1 MTYVHFAALLAALSL
16 AVPAAAATIARAAPP
31 SQGSVPAVAANK
43 AAEAKPTEASP
54 AEARS
59 KSAEVKPEDE
69 KSVDPKSV
77 TVKPAPAKPG
87 EAKPADPIG
96 KKGAKPSAQGP
107 AAAAATIAPPPAP
120 EPEKPLTRA
129 EAVKRANA
137 FFNASPV
144 MTADFVQIGGD
155 GKRSEGRLHV
165 QRAGR
170 VRFEYAQPATMEVV
184 ADGAQVAVRD
194 RKLNTQDL
202 YFITQ
207 TPLKFLMKD
216 KIDLEKDVVVE
227 DVKIDDSGITIL
239 IEDKATFGGTSHV
252 RLIFDPKT
260 FKLKQWQVTD
270 PQGYETLISV
280 FNIDQ
285 AKVPDPTLF
294 KINK

>member
-1 MTYVHFAALLAALSL
+1 VKHTALALVLASALAAPAL
-16 AVPAAAATIARAAPP
+16 AQEAAKPAA
-31 SQGSVPAVAANK
+31 
-43 AAEAKPTEASP
+43 
-54 AEARS
+54 
-59 KSAEVKPEDE
+59 
-69 KSVDPKSV
+69 
-77 TVKPAPAKPG
+77 AKPG
-87 EAKPADPIG
+87 ETAQPTTAAPAPDAKPADKPAAAKAPEAKDAAKPG
-96 KKGAKPSAQGP
+96 KKGAKAKSGDPVQLANP
-107 AAAAATIAPPPAP
+107 ATPA
-120 EPEKPLTRA
+120 EPAKPLTRE
-129 EAVKRANA
+129 EAVKRADA

-155 GKRSEGRLHV
+155 GIRSEGKLHV

-207 TPLKFLMKD
+207 TPLKFLMKE
-216 KIDLEKDVVVE
+216 KIDLEKDVTVQ
-227 DVKIDDSGITIL
+227 DVLIDDNGVTIV
-239 IEDKATFGGTSHV
+239 IEDKATFGGTSHL

-260 FKLKQWQVTD
+260 FKLKQWQVKD
-270 PQGYETLISV
+270 PQGYETLITL

-285 AKVPDPTLF
+285 TKTPDPALF

>member
-1 MTYVHFAALLAALSL
+1 MKYLHFAALLAALSF
-16 AVPAAAATIARAAPP
+16 AVPAAAANIARTARP
-31 SQGSVPAVAANK
+31 SQGSAPAAVENK
-43 AAEAKPTEASP
+43 AAEAKP
-54 AEARS
+54 AEANPGEATSR
-59 KSAEVKPEDE
+59 SAEVKPADE
-69 KSVDPKSV
+69 KGADAKAL
-77 TVKPAPAKPG
+77 TAKPG
-87 EAKPADPIG
+87 EAKPADPASAG
-96 KKGAKPSAQGP
+96 KKGAKPAVLAP
-107 AAAAATIAPPPAP
+107 ASAAATIAPAPAP

-216 KIDLEKDVVVE
+216 KIDLEKDVTLE
-227 DVKIDDSGITIL
+227 DVKIDDSGVTIF